1 MQKTIWIFLVL
12 FFIGFQT
19 YAVGIQDLRGTY
31 VGTAF
36 EDKKPC
42 VITIGTVDPNIMTA
56 NGITTAPLFFP
67 VNFVAY
73 QSFSMVLPIL
83 TLSDISSDS
92 AHRIHVAYTSSDGRS
107 NSSIVL
113 WLDEKNNDTLKSAV
127 VSSSAPNDWNSSI
140 CRDIIKK

>member
-12 FFIGFQT
+12 FLIQFQA
-19 YAVGIQDLRGTY
+19 YAVGIKDLSGTY

-42 VITIGTVDPNIMTA
+42 VITIGTVDPNIMT
-56 NGITTAPLFFP
+56 GGSPLFFP

-92 AHRIHVAYTSSDGRS
+92 AHRIHVAYASSDGRS

-113 WLDEKNNDTLKSAV
+113 WLDEKNNDALKHAV
-127 VSSSAPNDWNSSI
+127 VSSSAPADWNSST
-140 CRDIIKK
+140 CRDIVKK